1 MDICNCLVSFLFSLM
16 KKGNEKNQE
25 NLTLYSFSLDSL
37 HFIGTQNF
45 RALMKAS
52 LGSSFELTAAK
63 QTKRKIPY
71 LAVNCLREGDRRSE
85 FSQPVFFGFF
95 F

>member
-1 MDICNCLVSFLFSLM
+1 M

-25 NLTLYSFSLDSL
+25 NLTLYGFSLVSL
-37 HFIGTQNF
+37 RFVGTQNF

-52 LGSSFELTAAK
+52 IGSNFESRAAK

-71 LAVNCLREGDRRSE
+71 MAVNCLSEADRRSE